1 MYIQAQASALA
12 SKLIRYIQ
20 HQNDK
25 RPALSHSVMGLKL
38 KHRLHLFPVI
48 VSAVF
53 LLYLLSKQH
62 PKEHQATMADW
73 PRWTSRQL
81 LCFLSCAQFII
92 PLISVAPM
100 EQLPT
105 SAANAPGVYAAMHH
119 TEPDAIPEGYS
130 LVQTA
135 QPGFHAVWRPF
146 NVIVPA
152 VVDYGGYEFHPGTL
166 VTNQLV
172 PNNNYQAPSHQ
183 RDRPVLREHAKPFNP
198 SHSQEDQGRL
208 PNRKPYK
215 EKGPKRIGE
224 SASVSQAINQGVSVN
239 GSMI

>member
-1 MYIQAQASALA
+1 MYFFL
-12 SKLIRYIQ
+12 
-20 HQNDK
+20 
-25 RPALSHSVMGLKL
+25 PALCFS
-38 KHRLHLFPVI
+38 F
-48 VSAVF
+48 
-53 LLYLLSKQH
+53 YH
-62 PKEHQATMADW
+62 PEHQATMVDW
-73 PRWTSRQL
+73 PRWTSRRL
-81 LCFLSCAQFII
+81 LCFLSCAQSII
-92 PLISVAPM
+92 PLITGV
-100 EQLPT
+100 PT
-105 SAANAPGVYAAMHH
+105 EPRLASAAIARSVYGEMHNA
-119 TEPDAIPEGYS
+119 EQDAVPEGYS

-152 VVDYGGYEFHPGTL
+152 VVDYAGYEFHPGTL
-166 VTNQLV
+166 ATNQLV
-172 PNNNYQAPSHQ
+172 PNNNNQAPSHQ

-198 SHSQEDQGRL
+198 SHSLEDQGRL